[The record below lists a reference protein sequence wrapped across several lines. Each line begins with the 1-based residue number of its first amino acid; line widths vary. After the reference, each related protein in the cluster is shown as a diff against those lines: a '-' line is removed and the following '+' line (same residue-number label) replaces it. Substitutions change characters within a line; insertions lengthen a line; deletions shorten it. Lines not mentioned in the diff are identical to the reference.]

1 MKLYI
6 AEKPSVAQAIADVL
20 GGGKKANGFIDLPN
34 LNTKIAWCYGHLLEQ
49 EQPEYYVD
57 GGKVLAEHLPVIP
70 DRFKLSPREKAAP
83 QVKVIKDLLKEAD
96 EVINAGDADR
106 EGQLLV
112 DELFPVL
119 GWKGKTSR
127 LWLSS
132 LDEESVRLALLKV
145 KPNEQYQKLYE
156 SALGRQ
162 RADWL
167 VSLNCSIALSRN
179 LQAMAVPG
187 AWSLGR
193 VQTPTLALVVD
204 RANAIKNFSKRDHF
218 QVKLEVGIVEKDKHF
233 GANWEIPDD
242 LLIDGLLLDQT
253 QAEKVAVEASS
264 GRIKVLNFEVKPGTR
279 AAPMPFTLGTLQT
292 AASQKLGFSASETLA
307 AAQALYEAKVT
318 TYPRTDCAYLPAEMF
333 DKASA
338 VLDLFVHDSLGID
351 PKRKHAAWN
360 TAKVEAHHGIVPTGV
375 DPASKNLGQKELKLY
390 GMILDSFIRLF
401 MKSEAFETREA
412 RLESNG
418 SHVFIAKSRTVIEP
432 GWTKFSDSDEGQTFE
447 QGNDLPQLTVGQS
460 LGCIFAEV
468 VAKQT
473 TPPKPYTDGTLIAA
487 MKSVHKLVTDPQLK
501 ARLKE
506 TSGLGTEATRAGM
519 IETIIARGYVERR
532 KKDLVPTERGF
543 QLIGWLRSDTGTALL
558 TDPGATALQEDLLA
572 DIEAGRLIFSEFIA
586 QVVQSA
592 KDLCGRLL
600 AGKFVSEASL
610 NLKACPACG
619 GGRCAQLTSKAGNP
633 YFSCLDCK
641 ARFANDGGAP
651 GKQFEE
657 SASGERKS
665 PATKGPTCKSCKTPT
680 ISLKT
685 KTDKSYFRCTAC
697 GSAWWPDRESPKKLG
712 ALWAA
717 KN

>member
-1 MKLYI
+1 MKLFI

-34 LNTKIAWCYGHLLEQ
+34 LSTKITWCYGHLLEQ

-70 DRFKLSPREKAAP
+70 DRFKLSPREKAAA

-96 EVINAGDADR
+96 EVVNAGDADR

-127 LWLSS
+127 IWLSS

-145 KPNEQYQKLYE
+145 KPNEQYKKLYE

-204 RANAIKNFSKRDHF
+204 RANAIKNFSKRDHY
-218 QVKLEVGIVEKDKHF
+218 QVKLELGPEDKAF
-233 GANWEIPDD
+233 EAGWDIPDD
-242 LLIDGLLLDQT
+242 LLVDGLLLDKAV
-253 QAEKVAVEASS
+253 AEQVAAESIGGA
-264 GRIKVLNFEVKPGTR
+264 IKVLSFEVKPGTR
-279 AAPMPFTLGTLQT
+279 AAPMPFTLGSLQT

-318 TYPRTDCAYLPAEMF
+318 TYPRTDCAYLPSEMF
-333 DKASA
+333 DKAPA

-375 DPASKNLGQKELKLY
+375 DPATKNLGPKELKLFD
-390 GMILDSFIRLF
+390 MIVDSFIRLF

-418 SHVFIAKSRTVIEP
+418 KHVFVAKSRTVIEP
-432 GWTKFSDSDEGQTFE
+432 GWTKFTDKDDNQTPE
-447 QGNDLPQLTVGQS
+447 QGNDLPPLMVGQELAC
-460 LGCIFAEV
+460 LGAEV
-468 VAKQT
+468 VSKQT

-487 MKSVHKLVTDPQLK
+487 MKSVHKLVTDAQLK

-543 QLIGWLRSDTGTALL
+543 QVIQWLRSDSGTALL

-572 DIEAGRLIFSEFIA
+572 DIEAGRLVFTEFID

-592 KDLCGRLL
+592 KDLCSRLL

-610 NLKACPACG
+610 NLNACPACG
-619 GGRCAQLTSKAGNP
+619 GSRCAQLTSKAGNP

-651 GKQFEE
+651 GKKFEE
-657 SASGERKS
+657 STTGERKP
-665 PATKGPTCKSCKTPT
+665 PAPKGPTCKACKTPT
-680 ISLKT
+680 ITLKT

-712 ALWAA
+712 VLWAA
-717 KN
+717 KS

>member
-20 GGGKKANGFIDLPN
+20 GGGKKANGYIDLPS
-34 LNTKIAWCYGHLLEQ
+34 LSTKITWCYGHLLEQ

-70 DRFKLSPREKAAP
+70 ERFKLSPREKAAA

-96 EVINAGDADR
+96 EVVNAGDADR

-112 DELFPVL
+112 DELYPVL

-132 LDEESVRLALLKV
+132 LDDESVRLALLKT
-145 KPNEQYQKLYE
+145 KPNDQYKKLYE

-167 VSLNCSIALSRN
+167 VSLNCSIAMSRN

-204 RANAIKNFSKRDHF
+204 RANAIANFTKQDHY
-218 QVKLEVGIVEKDKHF
+218 QVKVGVG
-233 GANWEIPDD
+233 GATNQFDAGWEIPDD
-242 LLIDGLLLDQT
+242 LLNDGLLLDKS
-253 QAEKVAVEASS
+253 QADKVATESIGGS
-264 GRIKVLNFEVKPGTR
+264 LKVLSFDVKPGSR
-279 AAPMPFTLGTLQT
+279 AAPMPYTLGALQT

-318 TYPRTDCAYLPAEMF
+318 TYPRTDCAYLPVEML
-333 DKASA
+333 DKAVEIVKVMFITDA
-338 VLDLFVHDSLGID
+338 VGVDL
-351 PKRKHAAWN
+351 KYKHSAWN
-360 TAKVEAHHGIVPTGV
+360 TSKVEAHHGIVPTGV
-375 DPASKNLGQKELKLY
+375 DPASKNLGPKELKLY
-390 GMILDSFIRLF
+390 NLICNTFLQLF
-401 MKSEAFETREA
+401 MKPELFEVREA
-412 RLESNG
+412 RLESNTG
-418 SHVFIAKSRTVIEP
+418 HAFLAKSRIVLEA
-432 GWTKFSDSDEGQTFE
+432 GWTKGSDEIKDDDHDSD
-447 QGNDLPQLTVGQS
+447 LPVLTVGQDLS
-460 LGCIFAEV
+460 CLTAEV
-468 VAKQT
+468 LSKQT
-473 TPPKPYTDGTLIAA
+473 SAPKPYTDGTLIAA

-519 IETIIARGYVERR
+519 IETLIARGYIERR

-543 QLIGWLRSDTGTALL
+543 QLVQWLRSDGGTALL

-572 DIEAGRLIFSEFIA
+572 DIEAGRLAFSEFMT

-592 KDLCGRLL
+592 KDLCRRIL
-600 AGKFVSEASL
+600 AGEFVSEKSL

-619 GGRCAQLTSKAGNP
+619 GARCAQLTSKAGNP

-651 GKQFEE
+651 GKRFEE
-657 SASGERKS
+657 SAAGERKA
-665 PATKGPTCKSCKTPT
+665 PAAKGPVCKSCKTAT
-680 ISLKT
+680 LTLKT
-685 KTDKSYFRCTAC
+685 KTDKSYFRCMGC

-717 KN
+717 KS

>member
-20 GGGKKANGFIDLPN
+20 GGGTKTNGFIDLPN
-34 LNTKIAWCYGHLLEQ
+34 LNTKITWCYGHLLEQ
-49 EQPEYYVD
+49 EQPEFYVD

-204 RANAIKNFSKRDHF
+204 RANAIKNFSKRDHY
-218 QVKLEVGIVEKDKHF
+218 QVKLEVGADDKHF
-233 GANWEIPDD
+233 AASWEIPDD
-242 LLIDGLLLDQT
+242 LLIDGLLLDKA

-264 GRIKVLNFEVKPGTR
+264 GQVKVLSFEVKPGTR

-318 TYPRTDCAYLPAEMF
+318 TYPRTDCAYLPVEIF
-333 DKASA
+333 DKAPDI
-338 VLDLFVHDSLGID
+338 LNWFVHDSLGID

-360 TAKVEAHHGIVPTGV
+360 TSKVEAHHGIVPTGV
-375 DPASKNLGQKELKLY
+375 DPASKNLGQKELKLFA
-390 GMILDSFIRLF
+390 MILDSFIRLF
-401 MKSEAFETREA
+401 MKPEAFETREA

-418 SHVFIAKSRTVIEP
+418 SHVFIAKSRTVVEP
-432 GWTKFSDSDEGQTFE
+432 GWTKFSDSEDTQTSDL
-447 QGNDLPQLTVGQS
+447 GNDLPQLTVGQD
-460 LGCIFAEV
+460 LGCIVAEV

-543 QLIGWLRSDTGTALL
+543 QLIGWLRSDAGTALL

-572 DIEAGRLIFSEFIA
+572 DIEAGRLIFSEFIG

-610 NLKACPACG
+610 NFKACPACG

-657 SASGERKS
+657 SASGERKP
-665 PATKGPTCKSCKTPT
+665 PAPKGPTCKSCKTPT

-685 KTDKSYFRCTAC
+685 KTDKSYFRCTSC
-697 GSAWWPDRESPKKLG
+697 GSAWWPDRDSPKKLG

-717 KN
+717 KS

>member
-1 MKLYI
+1 MKIFI

-20 GGGKKANGFIDLPN
+20 GGGKKANGFIDLPS
-34 LNTKIAWCYGHLLEQ
+34 LNTKVTWCYGHLLEQ

-70 DRFKLSPREKAAP
+70 DRFKLSPREKATA

-119 GWKGKTSR
+119 GWKGKTTR

-187 AWSLGR
+187 AWSVGR

-204 RANAIKNFSKRDHF
+204 RNNSIANFSKRDHY
-218 QVKLEVGIVEKDKHF
+218 QVKIALR
-233 GANWEIPDD
+233 ANHKQFDAGWEIPDD
-242 LLIDGLLLDQT
+242 LLVDGLLLDKA
-253 QAEKVAVEASS
+253 QAEKVANESTGGAV
-264 GRIKVLNFEVKPGTR
+264 KVLSFEVKPGTR
-279 AAPMPFTLGTLQT
+279 AAPLPYTLGSLQT

-318 TYPRTDCAYLPAEMF
+318 TYPRTDCAYLPVEMF
-333 DKASA
+333 DKGAAIVSGMFVCDQIGA
-338 VLDLFVHDSLGID
+338 DLKH
-351 PKRKHAAWN
+351 KHAAWN
-360 TAKVEAHHGIVPTGV
+360 TAKVEAHHGIIPTGV
-375 DPASKNLGQKELKLY
+375 DPASKSLGQKELQLY
-390 GMILDSFIRLF
+390 DLICNAFVRLF
-401 MKSEAFETREA
+401 MKPEAFEVREA
-412 RLESNG
+412 RLEGHGTNIF
-418 SHVFIAKSRTVIEP
+418 VAKSRTVIEA
-432 GWTKFSDSDEGQTFE
+432 GWTKFGGHEEEKDPE
-447 QGNDLPQLTVGQS
+447 QATDLPQLTVGQHLTCLS
-460 LGCIFAEV
+460 ADV
-468 VAKQT
+468 VPKQT

-487 MKSVHKLVTDPQLK
+487 MKSVHKLVIDPQLK

-506 TSGLGTEATRAGM
+506 TSGLGTEATRAVM
-519 IETIIARGYVERR
+519 IETLIARGYIERR
-532 KKDLVPTERGF
+532 KKDLIPTDRGL
-543 QLIGWLRSDTGTALL
+543 QLVQWLRSDAGTALL
-558 TDPGATALQEDLLA
+558 TDPGSTALQEDQLA
-572 DIEAGRLIFSEFIA
+572 DVEAGRLIFSEFMD

-592 KDLCGRLL
+592 KDLCARLL
-600 AGKFVSEASL
+600 AGRFIAESSL
-610 NLKACPACG
+610 DLRACPACG
-619 GGRCAQLTSKAGNP
+619 GARCAKLTSKTGNT

-641 ARFANDGGAP
+641 ARFGNDGGQP
-651 GKQFEE
+651 GRKFED
-657 SASGERKS
+657 SAADERKA
-665 PATKGPTCKSCKTPT
+665 PAAKGPTCKACKVATL
-680 ISLKT
+680 SLKT
-685 KTDKSYFRCTAC
+685 KTDKSYFRCTSC
-697 GSAWWPDRESPKKLG
+697 GAAWWPNRESPKKLG
-712 ALWAA
+712 ALWVA